1 MSAVGKAP
9 TMGSEIRK
17 CVAASAKD
25 LGETASEYCDQ
36 VRIRAVDAVEEL
48 SSRGQKTRDAAAVVA
63 RGAHEVARG
72 GARGRSICRCSSQ
85 GDE

>member
-25 LGETASEYCDQ
+25 LGETASEYGDQ
-36 VRIRAVDAVEEL
+36 VRIRVVDAVEEL
-48 SSRGQKTRDAAAVVA
+48 ASRGQKTREVDRSADAAAKA
-63 RGAHEVARG
+63 MSKH
-72 GARGRSICRCSSQ
+72 
-85 GDE
+85 

>member
-36 VRIRAVDAVEEL
+36 VRIRAVDAVE
-48 SSRGQKTRDAAAVVA
+48 DAAHAVTKANRVDVDQWFWHV
-63 RGAHEVARG
+63 RGASR
-72 GARGRSICRCSSQ
+72 
-85 GDE
+85 